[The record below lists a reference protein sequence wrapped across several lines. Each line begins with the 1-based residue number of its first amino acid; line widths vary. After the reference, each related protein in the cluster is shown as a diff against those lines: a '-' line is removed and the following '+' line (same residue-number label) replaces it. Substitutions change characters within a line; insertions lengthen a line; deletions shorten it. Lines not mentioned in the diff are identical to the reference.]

1 MEHSMTSKI
10 RIGLI
15 GDFNP
20 DVKAHIAIPRA
31 VALAANALACDAET
45 SWLATSLL
53 EHDTEEL
60 LPAYDALWCVPASP
74 YASMEGALSA
84 IRFAREQGVP
94 FLGTCGGSQHAII
107 EYARS
112 VFGLAEADHTETN
125 PSAELPLIAPLVCSL
140 VEVQDTIYLKPG
152 SRIAA
157 IYGRTEIVEAYHCS
171 YGLNPHYHSLFEQG
185 GMHITGVDV
194 NEEARVI
201 ELVGHPFFVGTL
213 FQPERSA
220 FAGTAHP
227 LIMAY
232 LQATTETMRA
242 KSKS

>member
-1 MEHSMTSKI
+1 MASNI

-20 DVKAHIAIPRA
+20 SVKAHIVIPKA
-31 VALAANALACDAET
+31 VALAANNLECDAET
-45 SWLATSLL
+45 SWLATLLL
-53 EHDTEEL
+53 ERNTEQL
-60 LPAYDALWCVPASP
+60 LSAYDALWCVPASP

-84 IRFAREQGVP
+84 IRFAREQDIP

-107 EYARS
+107 EYARN
-112 VFGLAEADHTETN
+112 VLGLAEADHAETN
-125 PSAELPLIAPLVCSL
+125 PSAPLPLIAPLACSL
-140 VEVQDTIYLKPG
+140 IEVQDTIYLKPG

-157 IYGRTEIVEAYHCS
+157 IYGRTEIVESYHCS

-185 GMHITGVDV
+185 GMSITGVDV
-194 NEEARVI
+194 NGEARVI
-201 ELVGHPFFVGTL
+201 ELSGHPFFVCTL

-232 LQATTETMRA
+232 LQAITATLSVR
-242 KSKS
+242 SKS

>member
-1 MEHSMTSKI
+1 MASNI

-20 DVKAHIAIPRA
+20 SVKAHIAIPQA
-31 VALAANALACDAET
+31 VALAANNLECDAET
-45 SWLATSLL
+45 SWLATLLL
-53 EHDTEEL
+53 ERNTEQL
-60 LPAYDALWCVPASP
+60 LSAYDALWCVPASP

-84 IRFAREQGVP
+84 IRFAREQGIP

-107 EYARS
+107 EYARN
-112 VFGLAEADHTETN
+112 VLGLAEADHAETN
-125 PSAELPLIAPLVCSL
+125 PSAPLPLIAPLACSL
-140 VEVQDTIYLKPG
+140 IEVKDTIYLKPG

-157 IYGRTEIVEAYHCS
+157 IYGRTEIVEGYHCS

-194 NEEARVI
+194 NGEARVI
-201 ELVGHPFFVGTL
+201 ELAGHPFFVGTL

-220 FAGTAHP
+220 LAGRAHP
-227 LIMAY
+227 LIVAY
-232 LQATTETMRA
+232 LQAITAILPA

>member
-1 MEHSMTSKI
+1 MTSNI

-20 DVKAHIAIPRA
+20 SVKAHIAIPRA
-31 VALAANALACDAET
+31 VALAANNLECHAET
-45 SWLATSLL
+45 SWLATLLL
-53 EHDTEEL
+53 ERNTEQL
-60 LPAYDALWCVPASP
+60 LSAYDALWCVPASP

-84 IRFAREQGVP
+84 ICFAREQDIP

-107 EYARS
+107 EYARN
-112 VFGLAEADHTETN
+112 VLGLAEADHAETN
-125 PSAELPLIAPLVCSL
+125 PSAPLPLIAPLTCSL

-157 IYGRTEIVEAYHCS
+157 IYGRTEIVESYHCS
-171 YGLNPHYHSLFEQG
+171 YGLNPHYHALFEQG

-194 NEEARVI
+194 NGEARVI
-201 ELVGHPFFVGTL
+201 ELAGHPFFVGTL

-220 FAGTAHP
+220 FAGVAHP
-227 LIMAY
+227 LIIAY
-232 LQATTETMRA
+232 LQAITATLPA

>member
-1 MEHSMTSKI
+1 MASKI

-20 DVKAHIAIPRA
+20 SVKAHIAIPQA

-45 SWLATSLL
+45 SWLATPLF
-53 EHDTEEL
+53 EHNSTEL
-60 LPAYDALWCVPASP
+60 LSAYEALWCIPASP

-84 IRFAREQGVP
+84 IRFARERGIP

-107 EYARS
+107 EYARN
-112 VFGLAEADHTETN
+112 VLGLAGADHAETN
-125 PSAELPLIAPLVCSL
+125 PSAPLPLIAPLTCSL
-140 VEVQDTIYLKPG
+140 VEVQDTIYLKSG

-157 IYGRTEIVEAYHCS
+157 IYGRTEIVESYHCS
-171 YGLNPHYHSLFEQG
+171 YGLNPHYHALFERG
-185 GMHITGVDV
+185 GMRITGVDV
-194 NEEARVI
+194 NGEARVI
-201 ELVGHPFFVGTL
+201 ELSGHPFFVGTL

-232 LQATTETMRA
+232 LQAITETMHA
-242 KSKS
+242 KSKG

>member
-1 MEHSMTSKI
+1 MTSNI

-20 DVKAHIAIPRA
+20 SVKAHIAIPRA
-31 VALAANALACDAET
+31 VAMAANNLECHAET
-45 SWLATSLL
+45 SWLATPLL
-53 EHDTEEL
+53 EHNTAEL
-60 LPAYDALWCVPASP
+60 LSAYDALWCVPASP
-74 YASMEGALSA
+74 YASMDGALSA
-84 IRFAREQGVP
+84 IRFAREQGIP

-107 EYARS
+107 EYARN
-112 VFGLAEADHTETN
+112 VLGLAEADHAETN
-125 PSAELPLIAPLVCSL
+125 PSAPLPLIAPLACSL
-140 VEVQDTIYLKPG
+140 IEVKDTIYLKPG

-157 IYGRTEIVEAYHCS
+157 IYGRTEIVEGYHCS

-194 NEEARVI
+194 NGEARVI
-201 ELVGHPFFVGTL
+201 ELAGHPFFVGTL

-220 FAGTAHP
+220 LAGRAHP
-227 LIMAY
+227 LIVAY
-232 LQATTETMRA
+232 LQAITAILPA

>member
-1 MEHSMTSKI
+1 MTSNI

-20 DVKAHIAIPRA
+20 SVKAHIAIPRA
-31 VALAANALACDAET
+31 VAMAANNLECHAET
-45 SWLATSLL
+45 SWLATPLL
-53 EHDTEEL
+53 EHNTAEL
-60 LPAYDALWCVPASP
+60 LSAYDALWCVPASP
-74 YASMEGALSA
+74 YASMDGALSA
-84 IRFAREQGVP
+84 IRFAREQGIP

-107 EYARS
+107 EYARN
-112 VFGLAEADHTETN
+112 VLGLAEADHAETN
-125 PSAELPLIAPLVCSL
+125 PSAPLPLIAPLACSL
-140 VEVQDTIYLKPG
+140 IEVQDTIYLKPG

-157 IYGRTEIVEAYHCS
+157 IYGRTEIVESYHCS

-185 GMHITGVDV
+185 GMSITGVDV
-194 NEEARVI
+194 NGEARVI
-201 ELVGHPFFVGTL
+201 ELSGHPFFVCTL

-232 LQATTETMRA
+232 LQAITATLSVR
-242 KSKS
+242 SKS

>member
-1 MEHSMTSKI
+1 MPKTM

-15 GDFNP
+15 GDFSP
-20 DVKAHIAIPRA
+20 AVKAHIAIPRA
-31 VALAANALACDAET
+31 VALAAKALACAAET
-45 SWLATSLL
+45 SWLATPLL
-53 EHDTEEL
+53 EHNTAEL
-60 LPAYDALWCVPASP
+60 LSAYDALWCVPASP

-84 IRFAREQGVP
+84 IHFAREQGIP

-107 EYARS
+107 EYARN
-112 VFGLAEADHTETN
+112 VLGLAEADHAETN
-125 PSAELPLIAPLVCSL
+125 PSAPLPLIAPLACSL
-140 VEVQDTIYLKPG
+140 IELQDTIYLKPG
-152 SRIAA
+152 SRIAT
-157 IYGRTEIVEAYHCS
+157 IYGRTEIVESYHCS

-194 NEEARVI
+194 KGEARVV
-201 ELVGHPFFVGTL
+201 ELAGHPFFVGTL

-220 FAGTAHP
+220 LAGIAHP

-232 LQATTETMRA
+232 LQAITATLPT

>member
-1 MEHSMTSKI
+1 MARTV

-20 DVKAHIAIPRA
+20 AVKAHIAIPRA
-31 VALAANALACDAET
+31 VALAANTLACAAET
-45 SWLATSLL
+45 SWLATPLL
-53 EHDTEEL
+53 ERNTAEL
-60 LPAYDALWCVPASP
+60 LSAYDALWCVPASP

-84 IRFAREQGVP
+84 IRFARERDIP

-107 EYARS
+107 EYARNAL
-112 VFGLAEADHTETN
+112 GLAEAEHAETN
-125 PSAELPLIAPLVCSL
+125 PSAPLPLIAPLVCSL
-140 VEVQDTIYLKPG
+140 IEVQDTIYLKPG

-157 IYGRTEIVEAYHCS
+157 IYGRTEIVEGYHCS
-171 YGLNPHYHSLFEQG
+171 YGLNPHYHALFEQG

-194 NEEARVI
+194 NGEARVI
-201 ELVGHPFFVGTL
+201 ELSGHPFFVGTL

-232 LQATTETMRA
+232 LQAITAALPAR
-242 KSKS
+242 SKS